1 MLVSEDNGPYES
13 ISDGVRALS
22 DAKVEEDRL
31 GSYLLSTGAHGVP
44 AHLVEY
50 YAYFVHLQSERKE
63 FNIVKYMERKNIV
76 SNSFHQFKNNEMEH
90 ISIIGL
96 GLKKFKSQK
105 NLQSAYNEI

>member
-31 GSYLLSTGAHGVP
+31 GSYLLSAGAHGVP

-50 YAYFVHLQSERKE
+50 YAYFVHLQSERKG
-63 FNIVKYMERKNIV
+63 FKLKYIVKRHKEKSLYETRSTSLRIMRWHTLV
-76 SNSFHQFKNNEMEH
+76 
-90 ISIIGL
+90 
-96 GLKKFKSQK
+96 LKV
-105 NLQSAYNEI
+105 